1 MNDWLLLPFHWS
13 VTMFLELFN
22 YFNCVYR
29 VCWKIDFIDINYGW
43 LRYRYNRWKHIDWDD
58 GDDFRWWLNFP
69 NEKLNAIETI
79 SRLFLSFSLVFY
91 YYFICCCCF
100 SFFFLGFIS
109 RVGFLGFIGGT
120 VRPRSVTRA
129 KFLRRLMF
137 VSGKVPLDF
146 WLYLQPLSL
155 PQLRWSKATNQRR
168 FYCCLLLQFIQ
179 IIRIDEML

>member
-1 MNDWLLLPFHWS
+1 MQLK
-13 VTMFLELFN
+13 
-22 YFNCVYR
+22 R
-29 VCWKIDFIDINYGW
+29 
-43 LRYRYNRWKHIDWDD
+43 
-58 GDDFRWWLNFP
+58 FRGC
-69 NEKLNAIETI
+69 
-79 SRLFLSFSLVFY
+79 FSLSLSSFIIISFVVVVF
-91 YYFICCCCF
+91 FF
-100 SFFFLGFIS
+100 FFFLGFIS

-168 FYCCLLLQFIQ
+168 FYRCLLLQFIQ